1 MDGTQNKNSRSH
13 SLQRGER
20 NRHDPA
26 FNGSAFYVSVGPV
39 PVLCFM
45 SRAVSRS
52 LARVPRYEFRRAIY
66 GLRGAWTHDE
76 SVRQPRDECLL
87 CNLRALSIIARFAG
101 SKRMR
106 TAFTIEPTEISDTE
120 SYHIR
125 LSEVTGSMSNRNCE
139 ASN

>member
-1 MDGTQNKNSRSH
+1 MDGTQHENSRSH

-26 FNGSAFYVSVGPV
+26 F
-39 PVLCFM
+39 PVLRFM
-45 SRAVSRS
+45 CPSVPFQSCVLCHAWYHVRS
-52 LARVPRYEFRRAIY
+52 PGYLDTSSDREIY

-76 SVRQPRDECLL
+76 SVRQPLDECLL

-101 SKRMR
+101 SKRIR

-125 LSEVTGSMSNRNCE
+125 LSEVRGSVSNRML
-139 ASN
+139 